1 MEGNAAVHTLVRVH
15 LDSHSALDLV
25 NNPFC
30 FARCEQILAQHHFVR
45 DSVHS
50 EKEMVLEKI
59 SASQMG
65 VDMLTKHAS
74 VGVVRYNKKLLGMM

>member
-1 MEGNAAVHTLVRVH
+1 MEGNAAVPTPVRVH
-15 LDSHSALDLV
+15 LDSRSALDLV
-25 NNPFC
+25 NNPFRH
-30 FARCEQILAQHHFVR
+30 ARSEQIQAKYHFVW

-59 SASQMG
+59 FASQMG
-65 VDMLTKHAS
+65 VDMLTKLAS